1 MEWMPMNTVNM
12 VSLKRRVQIWL
23 SLKVLGHGVTEFY
36 CLLLVVSLLP
46 VFSRVVVIEVG
57 CYENE
62 RLAKMSI
69 ESLNKL
75 ADKLEHRTSY
85 QSLKE
90 ELKRASDDLV
100 RKENVSHFISNAPRS
115 VLWCPFNNNNSNLQ
129 KQECR
134 NAIESLE
141 QDHAM
146 RINELETQV
155 SDLSSQKAANEA
167 TINELHQDLAT
178 HRNHIEALK
187 SRLERI
193 HSDVESR
200 YHYEIQDLKD
210 CLLIEQEEKNELSK
224 KLQDLEKE
232 LLISRTKLA
241 EHQRDLTS
249 NRHVETLKQKIMKLR
264 KENEVLKGQ
273 QLGSKKG

>member
-1 MEWMPMNTVNM
+1 MI
-12 VSLKRRVQIWL
+12 LR
-23 SLKVLGHGVTEFY
+23 
-36 CLLLVVSLLP
+36 
-46 VFSRVVVIEVG
+46 
-57 CYENE
+57 
-62 RLAKMSI
+62 
-69 ESLNKL
+69 
-75 ADKLEHRTSY
+75 KLEHRTSY

-100 RKENVSHFISNAPRS
+100 RKEN
-115 VLWCPFNNNNSNLQ
+115 
-129 KQECR
+129 ECR